1 MAIRIPFAGKYVY
14 FGPETGL
21 HTQGEARAE
30 TYDLTGPRYYDGHD
44 LSALTWYVR
53 ATHPDYH
60 TIINKQLSVTIA
72 PDDEEAVVISWPV
85 DADFMACSGELQVQF
100 VAKSAAGTEIIK
112 LQSNGLQISPS
123 VEGTAAPPKNMFEA
137 ALAQMQDLADT
148 AANAAAQSK
157 QDAERADDAVATTAE
172 NVAVAEKAVE
182 TAKESVKE
190 AAGLV
195 EQTEAKAAAA
205 EASAKLAE
213 SWAVGGTGSREGED
227 TDNAKYYAQIAQQVA
242 QGGVGYYE
250 TPEALR
256 TAHPTGQAGNWAI
269 VGSTDTIWVWDTDT
283 NDWVDSHGN
292 IDMSNYYTK
301 TEADARFS
309 AMSSGVPTVSAT
321 KEQNYFDIDL
331 PSTNQFVI
339 VPNAAYATGD
349 TFRIAGRAVEAMLPN
364 GDSLPDAFFA
374 ANAKVMCLWADTI
387 LYFVGGGTV
396 PNNVMRYRMD
406 DGTPGQQPEQT
417 IWGQTSDGQDA
428 YVHSCT
434 KAVYNPETGKTLDED
449 FETMAIHTY
458 TCVTSGT
465 NHALTGT
472 GNNIKFVADSDFAEG
487 DTISVNGTTVTAQT
501 QGGETLGDGAWVA
514 GAVVM
519 CYLEGSTLNFNEGA
533 FGAVKSGQIIFASAL
548 NSMNVN
554 TYTNYDSPY
563 FSNGVCQKSCRL
575 HFFAAI
581 GFQAQN
587 AAAFTFSVTV
597 NGVVKLST
605 KGSDGGADNINRD
618 MGTLEIN
625 KGDVVSASFPMGAGR
640 ANQRGGAIIGVL
652 N

>member
-213 SWAVGGTGSREGED
+213 SWAAGGTGTREGED

-250 TPEALR
+250 TPDALR
-256 TAHPTGQAGNWAI
+256 AAHPTGQAGNWAI

-283 NDWVDSHGN
+283 GDWVDSHGN
-292 IDMSNYYTK
+292 IDLSNYYTK

-309 AMSSGVPTVSAT
+309 AISSGVPTVSAT

-331 PSTNQFVI
+331 PNSNQFVI

-349 TFRIAGRAVEAMLPN
+349 TFRIAGRAVAAMLPN

-387 LYFVGGGTV
+387 LYFVGGGGGTV

-406 DGTPGQQPEQT
+406 DGTPAQPPTPINADTLQGHSAEYFATAAQFAQVAPQL
-417 IWGQTSDGQDA
+417 ITSGDISDVQNTGIYYLGNAVTGKPANIGGLYLLFVVNDTTSIA
-428 YVHSCT
+428 LFAPNASNVMYKIT
-434 KAVYNPETGKTLDED
+434 KANNTSKIYKFTGEKEET
-449 FETMAIHTY
+449 
-458 TCVTSGT
+458 
-465 NHALTGT
+465 
-472 GNNIKFVADSDFAEG
+472 
-487 DTISVNGTTVTAQT
+487 
-501 QGGETLGDGAWVA
+501 
-514 GAVVM
+514 
-519 CYLEGSTLNFNEGA
+519 
-533 FGAVKSGQIIFASAL
+533 
-548 NSMNVN
+548 
-554 TYTNYDSPY
+554 
-563 FSNGVCQKSCRL
+563 
-575 HFFAAI
+575 
-581 GFQAQN
+581 
-587 AAAFTFSVTV
+587 
-597 NGVVKLST
+597 
-605 KGSDGGADNINRD
+605 
-618 MGTLEIN
+618 
-625 KGDVVSASFPMGAGR
+625 
-640 ANQRGGAIIGVL
+640 
-652 N
+652 

>member
-283 NDWVDSHGN
+283 GDWVDSHGN
-292 IDMSNYYTK
+292 IDLSNYYTK
-301 TEADARFS
+301 TEAEARFS
-309 AMSSGVPTVSAT
+309 AISSGVPTVSAT

-349 TFRIAGRAVEAMLPN
+349 TFRIAGRAVAAMLPN

-374 ANAKVMCLWADTI
+374 ANAKVMCLWADTV
-387 LYFVGGGTV
+387 LYFVGGGGGTM
-396 PNNVMRYRMD
+396 PDNVMRYRMD

-434 KAVYNPETGKTLDED
+434 KAVYNPETGKALDDEMITMQDAPAAITGETPIKPVGDASGNVICPQTRTAAVYDPESGQTLDAVIHPAYSTEEQWTGDYVD
-449 FETMAIHTY
+449 FGDGPEKVYCKMVFGTLTPASVPDTF
-458 TCVTSGT
+458 SGVVP
-465 NHALTGT
+465 NW
-472 GNNIKFVADSDFAEG
+472 KR
-487 DTISVNGTTVTAQT
+487 TISVNVQVG
-501 QGGETLGDGAWVA
+501 
-514 GAVVM
+514 
-519 CYLEGSTLNFNEGA
+519 
-533 FGAVKSGQIIFASAL
+533 SGQRCF
-548 NSMNVN
+548 
-554 TYTNYDSPY
+554 PY
-563 FSNGVCQKSCRL
+563 FEFSAPNEPNWAYSYTSAVL
-575 HFFAAI
+575 HSGNLVFGHGTSIPITDFVALL
-581 GFQAQN
+581 
-587 AAAFTFSVTV
+587 
-597 NGVVKLST
+597 KYT
-605 KGSDGGADNINRD
+605 KTTG
-618 MGTLEIN
+618 
-625 KGDVVSASFPMGAGR
+625 
-640 ANQRGGAIIGVL
+640 
-652 N
+652 

>member
-283 NDWVDSHGN
+283 GDWVDSHGN
-292 IDMSNYYTK
+292 IDLSNYYTK
-301 TEADARFS
+301 TEAEARFS
-309 AMSSGVPTVSAT
+309 AISSGVPTVSAT

-349 TFRIAGRAVEAMLPN
+349 TFRIAGRAVAAMLPN

-434 KAVYNPETGKTLDED
+434 KAVYDSESEKTLDVLLREMLLA
-449 FETMAIHTY
+449 ELPQP
-458 TCVTSGT
+458 GQW
-465 NHALTGT
+465 N
-472 GNNIKFVADSDFAEG
+472 FAPYRISYGEG
-487 DTISVNGTTVTAQT
+487 GVNAKRYP
-501 QGGETLGDGAWVA
+501 WV
-514 GAVVM
+514 
-519 CYLEGSTLNFNEGA
+519 
-533 FGAVKSGQIIFASAL
+533 
-548 NSMNVN
+548 
-554 TYTNYDSPY
+554 NYDDDLDKTVY
-563 FSNGVCQKSCRL
+563 AAL
-575 HFFAAI
+575 YAAI
-581 GFQAQN
+581 GD
-587 AAAFTFSVTV
+587 TM
-597 NGVVKLST
+597 
-605 KGSDGGADNINRD
+605 SDGAADGMFNCKKLADRFPLVCGANFPLLETGGEKEHTLTTEEMPEHSHLMPYTTGNGASAGVGYKL
-618 MGTLEIN
+618 GTRETQSWSSTL
-625 KGDVVSASFPMGAGR
+625 ATGAGK
-640 ANQRGGAIIGVL
+640 AHNNMPPYIVQIVHVKS
-652 N
+652 

>member
-1 MAIRIPFAGKYVY
+1 MENYQIQQEINIDFATPDVPPRVYAKQYDNNMRIIKANLYANGQPYTVQSGFDVNVRMAKPDGTYVY
-14 FGPETGL
+14 NPALEASGTYALIVLTQQMLAVAGECPAEIEV
-21 HTQGEARAE
+21 TQGSNV
-30 TYDLTGPRYYDGHD
+30 
-44 LSALTWYVR
+44 LST
-53 ATHPDYH
+53 ATFVICVAADPVPENSIESTDEFK
-60 TIINKQLSVTIA
+60 TIQEIL
-72 PDDEEAVVISWPV
+72 EEV
-85 DADFMACSGELQVQF
+85 
-100 VAKSAAGTEIIK
+100 
-112 LQSNGLQISPS
+112 
-123 VEGTAAPPKNMFEA
+123 EA
-137 ALAQMQDLADT
+137 ASKIVTDNLDAINAVSENIEAIKNAPQQAQNAANSATLAQ
-148 AANAAAQSK
+148 
-157 QDAERADDAVATTAE
+157 
-172 NVAVAEKAVE
+172 
-182 TAKESVKE
+182 
-190 AAGLV
+190 
-195 EQTEAKAAAA
+195 
-205 EASAKLAE
+205 
-213 SWAVGGTGSREGED
+213 SWAVGGTGTREGED

-434 KAVYNPETGKTLDED
+434 KAVYDSESEKTLDVLLREMLLAELPQPGQWNFAPYRISYGEGGVNAKRHPWVNFD
-449 FETMAIHTY
+449 DDLDKTVYA
-458 TCVTSGT
+458 
-465 NHALTGT
+465 AL
-472 GNNIKFVADSDFAEG
+472 
-487 DTISVNGTTVTAQT
+487 
-501 QGGETLGDGAWVA
+501 
-514 GAVVM
+514 
-519 CYLEGSTLNFNEGA
+519 Y
-533 FGAVKSGQIIFASAL
+533 
-548 NSMNVN
+548 
-554 TYTNYDSPY
+554 
-563 FSNGVCQKSCRL
+563 
-575 HFFAAI
+575 AAI
-581 GFQAQN
+581 GDTMSDG
-587 AAAFTFSVTV
+587 AADGMFNCKKLAERFPLVCGANFSVPVAGGEKEHTLTV
-597 NGVVKLST
+597 EELPEHKHVMPYTTGSGASAGVGYKL
-605 KGSDGGADNINRD
+605 
-618 MGTLEIN
+618 GTSETQSW
-625 KGDVVSASFPMGAGR
+625 SATLTTGAGK
-640 ANQRGGAIIGVL
+640 AHNNMPPYIVQTVHVKS
-652 N
+652 

>member
-309 AMSSGVPTVSAT
+309 AISSGVPTVPAT

-349 TFRIAGRAVEAMLPN
+349 TFRIAGRAVAAKLPN
-364 GDSLPDAFFA
+364 GDYLPNAFFA

-387 LYFVGGGTV
+387 LYFVGGGGGTV

-434 KAVYNPETGKTLDED
+434 KVVYNPETGKTLDE
-449 FETMAIHTY
+449 EMA
-458 TCVTSGT
+458 TCIPDSGENLPPT
-465 NHALTGT
+465 PIDATTLQGHAADY
-472 GNNIKFVADSDFAEG
+472 FVA
-487 DTISVNGTTVTAQT
+487 Q
-501 QGGETLGDGAWVA
+501 ETLDAQRTYSTKEQWTGEYWIDGKKIWKKTIQFTIPAINTSVFIDI
-514 GAVVM
+514 GAQVDIAPRLPDAFV
-519 CYLEGSTLNFNEGA
+519 ESTDGSFRFFPGPNGSSAPGGNLITIFGNRSTTHPNTLNVATDIETLVGKQGYA
-533 FGAVKSGQIIFASAL
+533 TIY
-548 NSMNVN
+548 
-554 TYTNYDSPY
+554 YT
-563 FSNGVCQKSCRL
+563 K
-575 HFFAAI
+575 
-581 GFQAQN
+581 
-587 AAAFTFSVTV
+587 VT
-597 NGVVKLST
+597 
-605 KGSDGGADNINRD
+605 
-618 MGTLEIN
+618 E
-625 KGDVVSASFPMGAGR
+625 
-640 ANQRGGAIIGVL
+640 
-652 N
+652 

>member
-250 TPEALR
+250 TPDALR
-256 TAHPTGQAGNWAI
+256 AAHPTGQAGNWAI

-349 TFRIAGRAVEAMLPN
+349 TFRIAGRAVAAMLPN

-434 KAVYNPETGKTLDED
+434 KAVYDSESEKTLDVLLREMLLAELPQPGQWNFAPYRISYGEGGVNAKRHPWVNFD
-449 FETMAIHTY
+449 DDLDKTVYAALYAAI
-458 TCVTSGT
+458 
-465 NHALTGT
+465 
-472 GNNIKFVADSDFAEG
+472 G
-487 DTISVNGTTVTAQT
+487 DTMSDGAADGMFNCKKLADRFPLVCGANFEVLS
-501 QGGETLGDGAWVA
+501 QGGEREHILTGEEMPSHQHYSSAENKE
-514 GAVVM
+514 VM
-519 CYLEGSTLNFNEGA
+519 CDYGTEKKWGCEIGNTSGFTAAGGGFMTSYSGGDKAHNNMPPYIVQTVH
-533 FGAVKSGQIIFASAL
+533 VKS
-548 NSMNVN
+548 
-554 TYTNYDSPY
+554 
-563 FSNGVCQKSCRL
+563 
-575 HFFAAI
+575 
-581 GFQAQN
+581 
-587 AAAFTFSVTV
+587 
-597 NGVVKLST
+597 
-605 KGSDGGADNINRD
+605 
-618 MGTLEIN
+618 
-625 KGDVVSASFPMGAGR
+625 
-640 ANQRGGAIIGVL
+640 
-652 N
+652 

>member
-157 QDAERADDAVATTAE
+157 QDAERADDAAAAVAE
-172 NVAVAEKAVE
+172 SVAAAEKAVE
-182 TAKESVKE
+182 TAGKSVEK

-195 EQTEAKAAAA
+195 EQVEEKAAAA

-256 TAHPTGQAGNWAI
+256 AAHLSGQAGNWAI

-283 NDWVDSHGN
+283 GDWVDSHGN
-292 IDMSNYYTK
+292 IDLSNYYTK

-309 AMSSGVPTVSAT
+309 AISSGVPTVSAT

-364 GDSLPDAFFA
+364 GDSLPDGFFEA
-374 ANAKVMCLWADTI
+374 GAKVLCLLKDNV
-387 LYFVGGGTV
+387 LYFTGGGNA
-396 PNNVMRYRMD
+396 PGNVMRYRLD
-406 DGTPGQQPEQT
+406 DGTPAQPPAPINADTLQGHNAEYFATAAELEALAAQAVMPYKAGDVLT
-417 IWGQTSDGQDA
+417 IKDYRTASYITA
-428 YVHSCT
+428 SAESIYFPIPVCRPILA
-434 KAVYNPETGKTLDED
+434 KK
-449 FETMAIHTY
+449 
-458 TCVTSGT
+458 VTV
-465 NHALTGT
+465 TGT
-472 GNNIKFVADSDFAEG
+472 AQVLQDGTYLFGAANNPAD
-487 DTISVNGTTVTAQT
+487 ISALKVTATIQEGWISMKL
-501 QGGETLGDGAWVA
+501 QNPNGYPGAK
-514 GAVVM
+514 
-519 CYLEGSTLNFNEGA
+519 N
-533 FGAVKSGQIIFASAL
+533 
-548 NSMNVN
+548 N
-554 TYTNYDSPY
+554 TPCGLSLSLT
-563 FSNGVCQKSCRL
+563 
-575 HFFAAI
+575 
-581 GFQAQN
+581 
-587 AAAFTFSVTV
+587 FTFSDEEAT
-597 NGVVKLST
+597 
-605 KGSDGGADNINRD
+605 
-618 MGTLEIN
+618 
-625 KGDVVSASFPMGAGR
+625 
-640 ANQRGGAIIGVL
+640 
-652 N
+652 

>member
-283 NDWVDSHGN
+283 GDWVDSHGN
-292 IDMSNYYTK
+292 IDLSNYYTK
-301 TEADARFS
+301 TEAEARFS
-309 AMSSGVPTVSAT
+309 AISSGVPTVSAT

-331 PSTNQFVI
+331 PNSNQFVI
-339 VPNAAYATGD
+339 APNAAYATGD
-349 TFRIAGRAVEAMLPN
+349 TFRIAGRAVAAMLPN

-434 KAVYNPETGKTLDED
+434 KAVYDSESEKTLDVLLREMLLAELPQPGQWNFAPYRISYGEGGVNAKRHPWVNFD
-449 FETMAIHTY
+449 DDLDKTVYAALYAAI
-458 TCVTSGT
+458 
-465 NHALTGT
+465 
-472 GNNIKFVADSDFAEG
+472 G
-487 DTISVNGTTVTAQT
+487 DTMSDGAADGMFNCKKLAERFPLVCGANFEPCE
-501 QGGETLGDGAWVA
+501 QGGEREHILTGEEMPSHRHYSSEKNKE
-514 GAVVM
+514 VM
-519 CYLEGSTLNFNEGA
+519 CDYSTSKKWGCEIKNTSGYTAAGGGFVTSYSGGDKAHNNMPPYLTQVA
-533 FGAVKSGQIIFASAL
+533 HIH
-548 NSMNVN
+548 
-554 TYTNYDSPY
+554 T
-563 FSNGVCQKSCRL
+563 
-575 HFFAAI
+575 
-581 GFQAQN
+581 
-587 AAAFTFSVTV
+587 
-597 NGVVKLST
+597 
-605 KGSDGGADNINRD
+605 
-618 MGTLEIN
+618 
-625 KGDVVSASFPMGAGR
+625 
-640 ANQRGGAIIGVL
+640 
-652 N
+652 

>member
-250 TPEALR
+250 TPDALR
-256 TAHPTGQAGNWAI
+256 AAHPTGQAGNWAI

-349 TFRIAGRAVEAMLPN
+349 TFRIAGRAVAAMLPN

-434 KAVYNPETGKTLDED
+434 KAVYDSESEKTLDVLLREMLLAELPQPGQWNFAPYRISYGEGGVNAKRHPWVNFD
-449 FETMAIHTY
+449 DDLDKTVYAALYAAIGDTMSDGAADGMFNCKKLADRFPLVCGANFEALAMGGEINHILTINEMPAHTHRERFEEPGSAY
-458 TCVTSGT
+458 YPYV
-465 NHALTGT
+465 TGT
-472 GNNIKFVADSDFAEG
+472 AGNRNPAGV
-487 DTISVNGTTVTAQT
+487 TTNVMTEST
-501 QGGETLGDGAWVA
+501 GGNAPHNN
-514 GAVVM
+514 M
-519 CYLEGSTLNFNEGA
+519 P
-533 FGAVKSGQIIFASAL
+533 
-548 NSMNVN
+548 
-554 TYTNYDSPY
+554 PY
-563 FSNGVCQKSCRL
+563 FSQVA
-575 HFFAAI
+575 HI
-581 GFQAQN
+581 H
-587 AAAFTFSVTV
+587 T
-597 NGVVKLST
+597 
-605 KGSDGGADNINRD
+605 
-618 MGTLEIN
+618 
-625 KGDVVSASFPMGAGR
+625 
-640 ANQRGGAIIGVL
+640 
-652 N
+652 